1 MDGEKAIGPVRGED
15 RIEFLDVV
23 RGFALLGILL
33 MNVLTFGLPEKAY
46 SNPNYGGGSDPLNVG
61 TWVGIYLAGEG
72 KMRALFSMMFGAGCL
87 LFLNRGIA
95 KGGGI
100 EVADFYFR
108 RTFWLMIFGIF
119 HAFLIWWGDILYPY
133 ALMGFLLFLFRQFS
147 VRALIVTCSIMLVLL
162 TGAMVGGAFDNRS
175 KLEKYDAIQKLDLES
190 TELTKEQKEQLD
202 EGQKLKEDLYPKPE
216 KIQEEL
222 DAYRGSYLQN
232 AKERAKAVWR
242 FHKLPIYFPFLWDML
257 SMMLLGMALVKTGVL
272 TAERS
277 NAFYRKMAA
286 IGLIAGLALNG
297 SAMFL
302 QLRHDF
308 DPIRGLFDMTT
319 YEIGRVPMALCYIA
333 VLALIV
339 KAGRAVWLT
348 RRLRDVGRMA
358 FSNYIAHS
366 LICSV
371 IFYGG
376 YGFGLIG
383 KLERWQLYLVV
394 LGIWIFNL
402 TWSPIWLRRFQFGP
416 LEWAWR
422 SLTYWKRQPM
432 RIQPP
437 SPPALEPAPPV
448 ATLQ

>member
-1 MDGEKAIGPVRGED
+1 MDGERSIGPVSGED
-15 RIEFLDVV
+15 RIAFVDVV
-23 RGFALLGILL
+23 RGLALLGILM
-33 MNVLTFGLPEKAY
+33 MNVLTFGLPERAY
-46 SNPNYGGGSDPLNVG
+46 SNPNYGGGTDPINVG

-100 EVADFYFR
+100 EVADYYFR
-108 RTFWLMIFGIF
+108 RTFWLMIFGIC
-119 HAFLIWWGDILYPY
+119 HAFLLWWGDILYPY

-147 VRALIVTCSIMLVLL
+147 VRALIVTSSVMLLLL
-162 TGAMVGGAFDNRS
+162 TAGMTADAFDTR
-175 KLEKYDAIQKLDLES
+175 KTWAKYQAIQNLDLES
-190 TELTKEQKEQLD
+190 IELSKDQKEELE
-202 EGQKLKEDLYPKPE
+202 EGQKLRDKLYPKPE
-216 KIQEEL
+216 KIQEEI
-222 DAYRGSYLQN
+222 DAYRGSYVQN
-232 AKERAKAVWR
+232 IKERAKAVWR

-257 SMMLLGMALVKTGVL
+257 SMMLLGMALLRTGVL
-272 TAERS
+272 TAARS
-277 NAFYRKMAA
+277 NAFYWKMAA
-286 IGLIAGLALNG
+286 IGFVSGLAING
-297 SAMFL
+297 TAMFL
-302 QLRHDF
+302 QLRHNF
-308 DPIRGLFDMTT
+308 DPVRGIFDMTT

-333 VLALIV
+333 VLALV
-339 KAGRAVWLT
+339 FKAGRAAWLT
-348 RRLRDVGRMA
+348 QRLRAVGRMA

-383 KLERWQLYLVV
+383 KLERWQLYIVV
-394 LGIWIFNL
+394 VGIWIFNL
-402 TWSPIWLRRFQFGP
+402 LWSPIWLRRFRFGP
-416 LEWAWR
+416 LEWVWR

-437 SPPALEPAPPV
+437 SAPTLESAPPV

>member
-1 MDGEKAIGPVRGED
+1 MDGDTAIGPVRASD
-15 RIEFLDVV
+15 RIAFVDVV

-33 MNVLTFGLPEKAY
+33 MNVLTFGLPEEAY
-46 SNPNYGGGSDPLNVG
+46 SNPQYGGGNDPLNVAV
-61 TWVGIYLAGEG
+61 WVGIYMAGEG

-87 LFLNRGIA
+87 LFLNRGLA

-100 EVADFYFR
+100 EVADYYYR
-108 RTFWLMIFGIF
+108 RTFWLMIFGIS

-147 VRALIVTCSIMLVLL
+147 VRALIATSAAMLVLL
-162 TGAMVGGAFDNRS
+162 TGGMAAEALDTRETWRKFQ
-175 KLEKYDAIQKLDLES
+175 AIQDLDLES
-190 TELTKEQKEQLD
+190 VELTKDQKKELE
-202 EGQKLKEDLYPKPE
+202 EGQELREKLYPKPE
-216 KIQEEL
+216 KIQEEI
-222 DAYRGSYLQN
+222 DAYRGNYLQN
-232 AKERAKAVWR
+232 IKTRAEAVWR

-257 SMMLLGMALVKTGVL
+257 SMMLLGMALLKTGVL

-277 NAFYRKMAA
+277 NAFYWKMAA
-286 IGLIAGLALNG
+286 IGFATGLAING
-297 SAMFL
+297 TAMFL
-302 QLRHDF
+302 QLRHNF
-308 DPIRGLFDMTT
+308 DPIRGAFDMTT
-319 YEIGRVPMALCYIA
+319 YEIGRVPMALGYIA
-333 VLALIV
+333 ALALLY
-339 KAGRAVWLT
+339 KAGRAAWLT
-348 RRLRDVGRMA
+348 QRLRDVGRMA

-383 KLERWQLYLVV
+383 KLERWQLYIVV
-394 LGIWIFNL
+394 VGIWIFNL
-402 TWSPIWLRRFQFGP
+402 TWSPIWLRHFQFGP

-432 RIQPP
+432 RIRPRT
-437 SPPALEPAPPV
+437 LEPAPPV